1 MRFDFDRL
9 LKGHLNEEELEKYNH
24 MQQKRA
30 ENSESLKK
38 SLLGHVS
45 ALNDGVVAII
55 ITIMLLEIPFPETP
69 ARYPGFLWSIVVFL
83 ISFFIVADFWYE
95 NKRSFET
102 AREVDHPVLILNFM
116 FLASLALI
124 PVMTKW
130 ILNRTDGFAVMNYG
144 VIYLS
149 TLILQNLLTFAIV
162 RKRFQNHCGLFPKM
176 TLSRIGVILILNVA
190 MIVLGSRF
198 PRQIIILY
206 SLLPVLDFLQPR
218 G

>member
-9 LKGHLNEEELEKYNH
+9 LKRHLNEEELEKYNH

-30 ENSESLKK
+30 ENSENLKK
-38 SLLGHVS
+38 SLVGHVS

-69 ARYPGFLWSIVVFL
+69 SRYPGFLWSVVVFL

-162 RKRFQNHCGLFPKM
+162 RKRFQNHCGLFLKM